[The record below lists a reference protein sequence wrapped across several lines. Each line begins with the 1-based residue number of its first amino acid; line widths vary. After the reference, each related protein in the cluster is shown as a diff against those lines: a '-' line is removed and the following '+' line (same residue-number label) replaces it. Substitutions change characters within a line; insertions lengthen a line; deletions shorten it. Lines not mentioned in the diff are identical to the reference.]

1 MKKHTNRLI
10 ALLVLLALLL
20 GSFCSAELSL
30 DEGGSNEIPAASQS
44 TEPASTIGA
53 DDDSKLITS
62 PDSTPDPNASI
73 DPAASS
79 SPVASVE
86 PSASVDPEASVEPSA
101 SVDPEAS
108 VKPSASVDP
117 EASVEPAA
125 SSSPEASVDPYAIM
139 LLEGD
144 DEEGLNGTTTPVD
157 SSTTLADGTYTP
169 EDFSFS
175 GGSGKTTI
183 SCTKLTVS
191 GGKATATIAFSSSS
205 YTYVKASGGKFDAS
219 VVDGKSSFDI
229 PVDLNADNSII
240 GCTTAM
246 GTPKEIEYTIHV
258 TLAEPE
264 APSTDPDDLVDYEDG
279 DYTIGIES
287 TFSMFKIV
295 STRATVSGGKVRVT
309 ISTAKPTYD
318 RIHLGSKNDEASY
331 PDYIQGTSNE
341 QGGYDF
347 SFSLP
352 ASYMGASIDFVPGK
366 PDGSWYSKKQYQ
378 LTIPA
383 VLEKPADPVPVK
395 TFEVKSVYASQ
406 DGDVLNVVLTTD
418 SQDFDRIFI
427 GTISAASKTPYYVRR
442 TMADG
447 SYYYEFTLPASNLGQ
462 EVRFVPGCSDGSW
475 HDAQLSF
482 TLPAAATDLPE
493 LPADETYG
501 DGDYTAA
508 VPVFVESGSGLANSA
523 MGALYTEITIQGDTL
538 LVTIWNRS
546 TSYNQLYVGR
556 VGDTDVTVINRV
568 EETGKYSDA
577 YYRYSF
583 TLPKSALGTMV
594 PIVPGKDGVWITKQN
609 YLAIPKY
616 LTVVSLNPTEPDP
629 IEDGEYN
636 TPVESSSS
644 MFKVVACV
652 LTARDG
658 KYTATV
664 TLSGTGY
671 DKLYLGTAADAATAD
686 ESALIPFVP
695 DADGKYTYSFPVEAL
710 DTPIAIAAHSSSKD
724 SWYDRTLTFLSEG
737 MEKIEA
743 EPDPIEDGEYNTP
756 VESSSSMFKVVACV
770 LTARDGKYTATV
782 TLSGTGYDK
791 LYLGTAADAA
801 TADESALIPFVPDA
815 DGKYT
820 YSFPVEALD
829 TPIAIAAHSSS
840 KDSWYDRTLTFLSE
854 GMEKI
859 GSGESGATPVP
870 SPSESAEPTSTPEA
884 DLSGSTSRVDSSTS
898 LPDGVYTPDKFS
910 FSGGTGKV
918 GINCTKVTVSGGKAT
933 ATLVFSSPNYSYVKA
948 NGNKYYGSHSGS
960 SSTFQIPVK
969 LNANNRIIGMTT
981 AMSQDH
987 EVEYTIYIYLAAA
1000 DEAAG
1005 AAAAAG
1011 APEIA
1016 GLRFESADEIEHAT
1030 LFTIFRYEGGFIVI
1044 DVVDVGSFLLVPE
1057 GAEVPTGA
1065 AEDATLIQL
1074 PVQSAYVASESAMA
1088 LIDGIEIPAEADPV
1102 TLTGCEG
1109 LALRRMA
1116 LLADG
1121 GQLSFAGAWSAP
1133 DYTTLLMSGCDLA
1146 ILTEPFSDAET
1157 VDEADRA
1164 IAAEVADRLGLLGV
1178 PAFVD
1183 RSAAEETELGRLEW
1197 IRVYGAIFGCED
1209 AANAAYEAAV
1219 AALEV

>member
-1 MKKHTNRLI
+1 MKKHTNRLV

-79 SPVASVE
+79 SPV
-86 PSASVDPEASVEPSA
+86 ASVEPSA

-737 MEKIEA
+737 MEKI
-743 EPDPIEDGEYNTP
+743 
-756 VESSSSMFKVVACV
+756 
-770 LTARDGKYTATV
+770 
-782 TLSGTGYDK
+782 
-791 LYLGTAADAA
+791 
-801 TADESALIPFVPDA
+801 
-815 DGKYT
+815 
-820 YSFPVEALD
+820 
-829 TPIAIAAHSSS
+829 
-840 KDSWYDRTLTFLSE
+840 
-854 GMEKI
+854 

-1074 PVQSAYVASESAMA
+1074 PVQSAYVASESAMV